1 MSIRPR
7 LNGYRCALAVAL
19 SYACVAILPGFS
31 VPSSF
36 GQEQVQGEIRAYALR
51 HRNADDLAPQLR
63 NMLSGLAGNANV
75 SVDRENNRLLV
86 QGLAQSQQ
94 LALQVI
100 QALDKPVDPPKSPAP
115 LPNAAN
121 SSVVK
126 SYRVSGDLDRIANQL
141 RTRYPNGSGV
151 RIATDPRTQQLL
163 VIAPPALQ
171 QRIAQELSGQAP
183 QPAAT
188 APVRQP
194 ALPARPVVP
203 NAAAPVRATSYQLMH
218 TSWREFEGGLQQL
231 LGARIRT
238 STARNGEL
246 LMVHLVTVN
255 GLQPVL
261 QIDRAANKI
270 TFERTAQ
277 TEAWRQLTHA
287 VDTAKAAAPGELQL
301 VPIRNADPNKV
312 QTVVSLIRAA
322 QNTKDGNVTAAVQA
336 GAGRRG
342 NDWNGQMLTKV
353 FQQENGQPLQ
363 PNPATAPPAAAQ
375 PGAPAAAQPGAPVG
389 VGDELGVDDD
399 GTGGLLGPVQIE
411 FLEGLDIIIIR
422 GRKRDVER
430 VQRIIAEIE
439 EKSKETQPIVEVH
452 HLKHIDNEAAVTLVT
467 ELYDEILSAR
477 QGQVSIRALVEPN
490 AILLIGRK
498 ESVEEVIK
506 LIEKLDQPDTGD
518 FTIIR
523 LKNISALDAEVTV
536 RGFFVTRPGQDD
548 NPRLGLGTQVKII
561 ADYLAKSAVWSRASM
576 RTVARPRRRWRLR
589 SFV

>member
-1 MSIRPR
+1 M
-7 LNGYRCALAVAL
+7 
-19 SYACVAILPGFS
+19 
-31 VPSSF
+31 
-36 GQEQVQGEIRAYALR
+36 
-51 HRNADDLAPQLR
+51 
-63 NMLSGLAGNANV
+63 
-75 SVDRENNRLLV
+75 
-86 QGLAQSQQ
+86 
-94 LALQVI
+94 
-100 QALDKPVDPPKSPAP
+100 
-115 LPNAAN
+115 
-121 SSVVK
+121 
-126 SYRVSGDLDRIANQL
+126 
-141 RTRYPNGSGV
+141 
-151 RIATDPRTQQLL
+151 
-163 VIAPPALQ
+163 
-171 QRIAQELSGQAP
+171 
-183 QPAAT
+183 
-188 APVRQP
+188 
-194 ALPARPVVP
+194 
-203 NAAAPVRATSYQLMH
+203 
-218 TSWREFEGGLQQL
+218 
-231 LGARIRT
+231 
-238 STARNGEL
+238 
-246 LMVHLVTVN
+246 
-255 GLQPVL
+255 
-261 QIDRAANKI
+261 
-270 TFERTAQ
+270 
-277 TEAWRQLTHA
+277 THA

-561 ADYLAKSAVWSRASM
+561 ADYRTNSLIVQASPRDLGEIRRLVESIDADGGETETSMEIKVFRLKNALALDLADALLGAIRGEIGTTGQQGQGQQQPGGGGAATETQAQVR
-576 RTVARPRRRWRLR
+576 RPAGALEFKVVDQENGRLLR
-589 SFV
+589 SGIMDDVQVTADPNINALLVRAPAESMELIAALIEELDQLPDMEALIKVFTVVNSDATNLAGMLQSLFGQQVTAGQGNAQGIFGFQQQTQAVQTAGEGSLVPLTFAVDIRTNSIIASGSS

>member
-261 QIDRAANKI
+261 Q
-270 TFERTAQ
+270 
-277 TEAWRQLTHA
+277 
-287 VDTAKAAAPGELQL
+287 
-301 VPIRNADPNKV
+301 
-312 QTVVSLIRAA
+312 
-322 QNTKDGNVTAAVQA
+322 
-336 GAGRRG
+336 
-342 NDWNGQMLTKV
+342 
-353 FQQENGQPLQ
+353 
-363 PNPATAPPAAAQ
+363 
-375 PGAPAAAQPGAPVG
+375 
-389 VGDELGVDDD
+389 
-399 GTGGLLGPVQIE
+399 
-411 FLEGLDIIIIR
+411 
-422 GRKRDVER
+422 
-430 VQRIIAEIE
+430 
-439 EKSKETQPIVEVH
+439 
-452 HLKHIDNEAAVTLVT
+452 
-467 ELYDEILSAR
+467 
-477 QGQVSIRALVEPN
+477 
-490 AILLIGRK
+490 
-498 ESVEEVIK
+498 
-506 LIEKLDQPDTGD
+506 
-518 FTIIR
+518 
-523 LKNISALDAEVTV
+523 
-536 RGFFVTRPGQDD
+536 
-548 NPRLGLGTQVKII
+548 
-561 ADYLAKSAVWSRASM
+561 
-576 RTVARPRRRWRLR
+576 
-589 SFV
+589 